1 MSGTRVVVLTN
12 QRDFA
17 ADVVVDRL
25 QRLGA
30 NVSRLNIE
38 SARSEAVEPWSP
50 AAGKPRLHDQ
60 PTVVWW
66 RQFETDD
73 HPRDLAGLD
82 ELLVERAQ
90 WRSWV
95 ATMCGSRS
103 VWMNDLWAARRAENK
118 VEQLRTAA
126 DVGLCVPRTLIT
138 NSAAQAAEFGRTVG
152 GAVVKTLSSG
162 YFSFSDQSFVFT
174 ELLDDAVLDRVDAWS
189 AAPLVVQQHLGGA
202 LDVRV
207 VSFGSRCF
215 GARCRSKGVDWRK
228 TPFDPELWFPW
239 PVPPDIA
246 TRCES
251 YRARLG
257 LEFAAF
263 DFMVTDDAT
272 YFLEANQAGEWMFL
286 DRVLELGIGP
296 AIADYL
302 IQMGSDGA

>member
-12 QRDFA
+12 ERDFA

-30 NVSRLNIE
+30 IVSRLNIE
-38 SARSEAVEPWSP
+38 SARSEAVAPWSP
-50 AAGKPRLHDQ
+50 AAGEVPMDDQ

-73 HPRDLAGLD
+73 HPNDLAGVD

-95 ATMCGSRS
+95 ATMCGSRA

-118 VEQLRTAA
+118 VEQLRTAT
-126 DVGLCVPRTLIT
+126 DVGFCVPRTLVT
-138 NSAAQAAEFGRTVG
+138 NNAAQAAEFGRSVG

-174 ELLDDAVLDRVDAWS
+174 ELLDDAVLDRVEAWS
-189 AAPLVVQQHLGGA
+189 AAPLVVQQHLRGA
-202 LDVRV
+202 LDARV
-207 VSFGSRCF
+207 VSLGSRCF

-228 TPFDPELWFPW
+228 TPFDATLWSTW
-239 PVPPDIA
+239 EVPPDIA
-246 TRCES
+246 SRCKN
-251 YRARLG
+251 YRAQLG

-263 DFMVTDDAT
+263 DFMVTDEAT

-296 AIADYL
+296 AIADHL
-302 IQMGSDGA
+302 LVMGSARD